1 MPPAWNG
8 GGGQSIITFQVS
20 SDNVTFMD
28 LFDQHGLEVYA
39 VVNPNT
45 VVMIQQAQFLGT
57 PKIDTYIKVR
67 AGSRDAPIPQ
77 AAARVITFVMG

>member
-1 MPPAWNG
+1 MPAAWNA
-8 GGGQSIITFQVS
+8 GGGQSIVTFQVS

-28 LFDQHGLEVYA
+28 LFDQHGQEVYA

-67 AGSRDAPIPQ
+67 AGSRDNPVNQ
-77 AAARVITFVMG
+77 SAARVFTFVMG